1 MLDKEKVAYVT
12 GKKANYYRGVK
23 DNNWNVG
30 ELF

>member
-23 DNNWNVG
+23 R
-30 ELF
+30 